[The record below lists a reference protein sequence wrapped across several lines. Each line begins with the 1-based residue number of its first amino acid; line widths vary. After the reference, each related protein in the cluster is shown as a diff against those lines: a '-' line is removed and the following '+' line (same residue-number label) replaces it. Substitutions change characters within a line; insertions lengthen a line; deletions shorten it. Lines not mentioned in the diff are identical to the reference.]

1 MRQTGNFGQSYPS
14 EVNTIIRV
22 LVLLQKF
29 HHQYYNMRFQTVIV
43 RLVELSLNSSAF
55 IWISERSEKFG
66 KLLTD
71 QRWDTRV
78 RPRLMKRKIIFL
90 HYIIQGHNVLNINE
104 DILKIDVSTPWSVL
118 SQAVCLCIVTPGADK
133 SSINSGDSRAWP
145 EPESGTFN
153 IGWKQVSLLHSNQY
167 PLCVMRT
174 QAF

>member
-55 IWISERSEKFG
+55 IWISERSEKFE

-78 RPRLMKRKIIFL
+78 RPWLMKGKIIF

-104 DILKIDVSTPWSVL
+104 DILKNWRQHPPGQSWVRQCVSVSWLLVQTRVPSTPVTRGPGRSPSQEHSTLVENKSV
-118 SQAVCLCIVTPGADK
+118 CCIQT
-133 SSINSGDSRAWP
+133 
-145 EPESGTFN
+145 N
-153 IGWKQVSLLHSNQY
+153 IHFV
-167 PLCVMRT
+167 
-174 QAF
+174 